1 MHDFPSDLINLFIV
15 CLELFFVCIDVFR
28 FIKFQKQLPT
38 KKETLRYL
46 GFGLLRVTLFLLAV
60 ALASLV
66 LSPITYFYY
75 WVGRNKELIEAIR
88 PELNSDGPLFIL
100 AASIFLFLFPL
111 SVILAAILVI
121 KKIRIALSIVF
132 PMIVIFGASFLLMIT
147 FAFNDFKYYKN
158 PLADTKVSESFKPLN
173 LPLLKEGMTKEEVL
187 NLLGDP
193 IQISKDKNSFYYA
206 EEGGYGEYW
215 YLLLAV
221 EFKDNTL
228 SHIEKEWGYED

>member
-1 MHDFPSDLINLFIV
+1 MHEPFDFILVFFA
-15 CLELFFVCIDVFR
+15 CLEVFFVYKDASRLSNF
-28 FIKFQKQLPT
+28 KKQQPT

-60 ALASLV
+60 AIASLV
-66 LSPITYFYY
+66 LSLIPYFYY

-88 PELNSDGPLFIL
+88 PELNSDGPLFIF

-121 KKIRIALSIVF
+121 KKIRIALSLVF
-132 PMIVIFGASFLLMIT
+132 PMIAIFGFTSFLML
-147 FAFNDFKYYKN
+147 AFNDFKYYKN

-173 LPLLKEGMTKEEVL
+173 LPLIKEGMTKEEVF

-193 IQISKDKNSFYYA
+193 IRISKDKNSFYYA

-215 YLLLAV
+215 YFWLSLDF
-221 EFKDNTL
+221 EGDSL
-228 SHIEKEWGYED
+228 SHINKEWAYED

>member
-1 MHDFPSDLINLFIV
+1 MHEPFDFILVFFA
-15 CLELFFVCIDVFR
+15 CLEVFFVYKDASRLSNF
-28 FIKFQKQLPT
+28 KKQKT
-38 KKETLRYL
+38 SKKETLRYL

-66 LSPITYFYY
+66 LSLIPYFYY

-88 PELNSDGPLFIL
+88 PELNSDSPLFIL

-132 PMIVIFGASFLLMIT
+132 PIIAIFGASFLLMIT

-193 IQISKDKNSFYYA
+193 LRISEDGNHFCYA
-206 EEGGYGEYW
+206 EKGGHGKYV
-215 YLLLAV
+215 YLRLNV
-221 EFKDNTL
+221 EFEGNTAVL
-228 SHIEKEWGYED
+228 VDEEWIVED

>member
-38 KKETLRYL
+38 KKETLKYL
-46 GFGLLRVTLFLLAV
+46 GFGLLRATVFLLAV
-60 ALASLV
+60 ALLSLV
-66 LSPITYFYY
+66 FSLIPSFYY
-75 WVGRNKELIEAIR
+75 WFGRNKELIEAIW
-88 PELNSDGPLFIL
+88 PELNSHFPFIFITFIL
-100 AASIFLFLFPL
+100 IFLFPV

-121 KKIRIALSIVF
+121 KKIRIALSLVF
-132 PMIVIFGASFLLMIT
+132 PMIAIFGFTSFLML
-147 FAFNDFKYYKN
+147 AFNDCRYYKN

-193 IQISKDKNSFYYA
+193 IQISKDKNTFYYA

-215 YLLLAV
+215 Y
-221 EFKDNTL
+221 FWL
-228 SHIEKEWGYED
+228 SLDFEGNSLSLINKEWAYED

>member
-1 MHDFPSDLINLFIV
+1 MHEPFDFILVFFA
-15 CLELFFVCIDVFR
+15 CLEVFFVYKDASRLSNF
-28 FIKFQKQLPT
+28 KKQQPT

-46 GFGLLRVTLFLLAV
+46 GFGLLRVALFLLAA

-121 KKIRIALSIVF
+121 KKIRIALSLVF
-132 PMIVIFGASFLLMIT
+132 PMIAIFGFTSFLML
-147 FAFNDFKYYKN
+147 AFNDFKYYKN

>member
-1 MHDFPSDLINLFIV
+1 MTDLPFDFILLLVI
-15 CLELFFVCIDVFR
+15 CLEVLFVYKDASRLCNF
-28 FIKFQKQLPT
+28 KNQKPS

-66 LSPITYFYY
+66 LSLIPYFYY

-88 PELNSDGPLFIL
+88 PELNSDSPLFVL
-100 AASIFLFLFPL
+100 EASIFLFLFPL

-132 PMIVIFGASFLLMIT
+132 PMIAIFGFTSFLML
-147 FAFNDFKYYKN
+147 AFNDCRYYKN

-187 NLLGDP
+187 NLLGEP
-193 IQISKDKNSFYYA
+193 LRISKDGNSFRYA
-206 EEGGYGEYW
+206 EEGGYNEYW

-228 SHIEKEWGYED
+228 SHIEKEWGHED

>member
-38 KKETLRYL
+38 KKETLKYL
-46 GFGLLRVTLFLLAV
+46 GFGLLRATVFLLVV
-60 ALASLV
+60 ALLSLV
-66 LSPITYFYY
+66 FSLIPSFYY
-75 WVGRNKELIEAIR
+75 WFGRNKELIEAIW
-88 PELNSDGPLFIL
+88 PELNSHFPFIFITFIL
-100 AASIFLFLFPL
+100 IFLFPV

-121 KKIRIALSIVF
+121 KKIRIALSLVF
-132 PMIVIFGASFLLMIT
+132 PMIAIFGFTSFLML
-147 FAFNDFKYYKN
+147 AFNDFKYYKN

-173 LPLLKEGMTKEEVL
+173 LPLLKEGMAKEEVF

-215 YLLLAV
+215 YFWLSLDF
-221 EFKDNTL
+221 EGNSL
-228 SHIEKEWGYED
+228 SHINKEWAYED

>member
-1 MHDFPSDLINLFIV
+1 MHDFPSDLINLVIV

-28 FIKFQKQLPT
+28 FIKFQKQLPP
-38 KKETLRYL
+38 KKETLKYL
-46 GFGLLRVTLFLLAV
+46 GFGLLRVMLFLLAV
-60 ALASLV
+60 VLASLV
-66 LSPITYFYY
+66 LSLIPYFYY
-75 WVGRNKELIEAIR
+75 WVGRNKELIDAIR
-88 PELNSDGPLFIL
+88 PELNSDSPLFIF

-132 PMIVIFGASFLLMIT
+132 PMIAIFGASFLLMIT

-173 LPLLKEGMTKEEVL
+173 LPLLKEGMAKEEVF

-193 IQISKDKNSFYYA
+193 IRISKDKNSFYYA

-215 YLLLAV
+215 YFWLSLDF
-221 EFKDNTL
+221 EGNSL
-228 SHIEKEWGYED
+228 SHINKEWAYED

>member
-38 KKETLRYL
+38 KKETLKYL

-66 LSPITYFYY
+66 LSLIPYFYY

-88 PELNSDGPLFIL
+88 PELNSDSPLFIF

-132 PMIVIFGASFLLMIT
+132 PMIAIFGFTSFLML
-147 FAFNDFKYYKN
+147 AFNDFKYYKN

-215 YLLLAV
+215 Y
-221 EFKDNTL
+221 FWL
-228 SHIEKEWGYED
+228 SLDFEGNSLSLINKEWAYED

>member
-38 KKETLRYL
+38 KKETLKYL

-66 LSPITYFYY
+66 LSLIPYFYY

-88 PELNSDGPLFIL
+88 PELNSDSPLFIF

-121 KKIRIALSIVF
+121 KKIRIALSLVF
-132 PMIVIFGASFLLMIT
+132 PMIAIFGFTSFLML
-147 FAFNDFKYYKN
+147 AFNDFKYYKN

-173 LPLLKEGMTKEEVL
+173 LPLLKEGMPKEEVL

-215 YLLLAV
+215 Y
-221 EFKDNTL
+221 FWL
-228 SHIEKEWGYED
+228 SLDFEGNSLSLINKEWAYED

>member
-38 KKETLRYL
+38 KKETLKYL
-46 GFGLLRVTLFLLAV
+46 GFGLLRATVFLLAV
-60 ALASLV
+60 ALLSLV
-66 LSPITYFYY
+66 FSLIPSFYY
-75 WVGRNKELIEAIR
+75 WFGRNKELIEAIW
-88 PELNSDGPLFIL
+88 PELNSHFPFIFITFIL
-100 AASIFLFLFPL
+100 IFLFPV

-121 KKIRIALSIVF
+121 KKIRIALSLVF
-132 PMIVIFGASFLLMIT
+132 PMIAIFGFTSFLML
-147 FAFNDFKYYKN
+147 AFNDFKYYKN

-193 IQISKDKNSFYYA
+193 IQISKDKNTFYYA

-215 YLLLAV
+215 Y
-221 EFKDNTL
+221 FWL
-228 SHIEKEWGYED
+228 SLDFEGNSLSLINKEWAYED

>member
-66 LSPITYFYY
+66 LSLIPYFYY

-88 PELNSDGPLFIL
+88 PELNSDSPLFIF

-121 KKIRIALSIVF
+121 KKIRIALSLVF
-132 PMIVIFGASFLLMIT
+132 PMIAIFGFTSFLML
-147 FAFNDFKYYKN
+147 AFNDFKYYKN

-173 LPLLKEGMTKEEVL
+173 LPLLKEGMPKEEVL
-187 NLLGDP
+187 NLLGEP
-193 IQISKDKNSFYYA
+193 LSQSENCFYYT
-206 EEGGYGEYW
+206 EEDGKGW
-215 YLLLAV
+215 YDYFILEVHFENDAV
-221 EFKDNTL
+221 VKIRKD
-228 SHIEKEWGYED
+228 WGYED

>member
-38 KKETLRYL
+38 KKETLKYL

-66 LSPITYFYY
+66 LSLIPYFYY
-75 WVGRNKELIEAIR
+75 WVGRNKELIEAIW
-88 PELNSDGPLFIL
+88 PELNSHFPFIFITFIL
-100 AASIFLFLFPL
+100 IFLFPV
-111 SVILAAILVI
+111 SVILAIILVI
-121 KKIRIALSIVF
+121 KKIRIALSLVF
-132 PMIVIFGASFLLMIT
+132 PMIAIFGFTSFLML
-147 FAFNDFKYYKN
+147 AFNDFKYYKN

-215 YLLLAV
+215 Y
-221 EFKDNTL
+221 FWL
-228 SHIEKEWGYED
+228 SLDFEGNSLSLINKEWAYED